1 MNLQLNDE
9 LLSAFLDGEVS
20 EEERLQIE
28 SLLANSPQWR
38 LRYQQMVETVN
49 VVRTL
54 PDTPLPRDFS
64 QGIMAQIARR
74 QQEERQHEERQ
85 QQEGQ
90 HGRDGASGV
99 ALATSSDRSVLQ
111 RRRQQET
118 PYASSWIAVAACLLI
133 AAGLGI
139 AYQAGLFGSGDQ
151 GMIAQND
158 PGVPTNVVPAN
169 DPVTPEEE
177 PAASDPPVEPKHS
190 PFPTVDEL
198 ANSQNNPPAEV
209 VPLDDPGMERSPI
222 GIRVNVRTKP
232 GDKPNP
238 PATMKRP
245 GALARSV
252 FNLDPQQDPQ
262 LDRLELT
269 SFKREDVPKEIS
281 AWADLNQDKQISDSE
296 AQQAWFRFMQTEG
309 AVPALSEEAL
319 IEIDQDMNQQISIAE
334 FHLAVASVRWAG
346 SEGVRQAWYRLDA
359 NADGVWSPE
368 DFPANARFATM
379 GTPPLSQ
386 QLVQWHALLDRSRDG
401 KVSRLEFALSADH
414 IQLTLKNWEQKILN
428 PQSYE
433 LTKSLLGEFDR
444 DGNGQLAGRELM
456 RLKEKHESFAPRLEN
471 VGRDGLSAY
480 ELYLVVEAENL

>member
-28 SLLANSPQWR
+28 SLLASSPQWR
-38 LRYQQMVETVN
+38 RRYQQMVETVN
-49 VVRTL
+49 AVRTL
-54 PDTPLPRDFS
+54 PDAPLPRDFS
-64 QGIMAQIARR
+64 QDIMAQIAQR
-74 QQEERQHEERQ
+74 QQEERQQ
-85 QQEGQ
+85 GDGQ
-90 HGRDGASGV
+90 NAGNGVASGV

-118 PYASSWIAVAACLLI
+118 PYPSAWIAVAACLLI
-133 AAGLGI
+133 AVGLGI
-139 AYQAGLFGSGDQ
+139 AYQAGLFGTDDQ

-158 PGVPTNVVPAN
+158 PAVPTDVVPAS
-169 DPVTPEEE
+169 DPVTPVDKSVTSEL
-177 PAASDPPVEPKHS
+177 PADPKHS

-198 ANSQNNPPAEV
+198 ANSQNNLPEEV
-209 VPLDDPGMERSPI
+209 VPMDDPGMERSPI
-222 GIRVNVRTKP
+222 GIRVNVRTKT

-269 SFKREDVPKEIS
+269 SFKREDVAKEIS
-281 AWADLNQDKQISDSE
+281 AWADLNQDAQISDSE
-296 AQQAWFRFMQTEG
+296 AQQAWFRFIQTEG
-309 AVPALSEEAL
+309 AVPALSEETL

-346 SEGVRQAWYRLDA
+346 SEGLRKVWYRLDA
-359 NADGVWSPE
+359 NADGVWSE
-368 DFPANARFATM
+368 DDFPTNARFATM

-401 KVSRLEFALSADH
+401 KVSRLEFALSSDH
-414 IQLTLKNWEQKILN
+414 IQLMLKNWEQKILN

-433 LTKSLLGEFDR
+433 LTKSLFGEFDR

-456 RLKEKHESFAPRLEN
+456 RLKEKHESLAPRLEN